1 MSSRAVQAN
10 DERQKLEA
18 AEAGKRQREG
28 LKIRASITP
37 KRKNSNEK
45 IEVVNN
51 GDKEADDTAVVADAA
66 VAVVDV
72 VEAPVVTE

>member
-1 MSSRAVQAN
+1 M
-10 DERQKLEA
+10 
-18 AEAGKRQREG
+18 
-28 LKIRASITP
+28 KIRASITP